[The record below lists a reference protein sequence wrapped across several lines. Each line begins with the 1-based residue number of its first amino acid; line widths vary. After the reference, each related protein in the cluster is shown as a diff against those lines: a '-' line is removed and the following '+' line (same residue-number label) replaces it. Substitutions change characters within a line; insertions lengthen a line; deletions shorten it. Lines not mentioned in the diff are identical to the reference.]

1 MSNLLRHNHNDVYTI
16 YNITITEY
24 SVYVVLLYSMPY
36 NPNKPPPPLP
46 MKSNYPIA
54 QATMLISDPL

>member
-1 MSNLLRHNHNDVYTI
+1 MNKYC
-16 YNITITEY
+16 
-24 SVYVVLLYSMPY
+24 MPY